1 MASQQFFST
10 LPPFPDVP
18 TADIPKISLSRLFS
32 DDSTYAHEVFKTCCT
47 TGFFLLDMSGEQTGD
62 HVIREIDEIVN
73 ISKKVFDLDIE
84 EKRKYAQDDAKGKF
98 NGCVLASSYGSGNFL
113 LAFTEIVKG
122 ADRDLFTDNSQDGRL
137 LAI

>member
-18 TADIPKISLSRLFS
+18 TADIPKFSLSRLSS

-47 TGFFLLDMSGEQTGD
+47 TGFFLLDMSGEETGD
-62 HVIREIDEIVN
+62 YVIKEIDEIVN
-73 ISKKVFDLDIE
+73 ISMKVFDLDIE

-98 NGCVLASSYGSGNFL
+98 TGCVLHHMEAKNFYERL
-113 LAFTEIVKG
+113 REIVKDAG
-122 ADRDLFTDNSQDGRL
+122 RDQITDKSVDGRL